1 MGVMRFFPG
10 AEDDRFEAGCEAG
23 ETVPLVR
30 RLLESMRTESD
41 LQNDT
46 KTARFGSVLG
56 IPVLGWK

>member
-10 AEDDRFEAGCEAG
+10 AEHDRFEAGCEAG
-23 ETVPLVR
+23 ETVPL
-30 RLLESMRTESD
+30 ESMRTESD

-46 KTARFGSVLG
+46 KKARFGSVLG